1 MGFLLGGFQTSEEF
15 CKGVLRLLLLS
26 VIWFEFGKYD
36 MVDKFYMNGDM
47 GRIGNMIV
55 KLAMYRWNGIYGLAH
70 GWQIRR
76 LVI

>member
-1 MGFLLGGFQTSEEF
+1 
-15 CKGVLRLLLLS
+15 
-26 VIWFEFGKYD
+26 
-36 MVDKFYMNGDM
+36 MVDKFDMNGDM